1 VNDRRGD
8 AAERGAKAA
17 PLDGVA
23 GGPLTLFA
31 SDNYAGAHPDVL
43 AAIAAANEGWARAY
57 GDDEWTARLLDRL
70 RELFGDVESFP
81 VFNGT
86 GGNVTVISALLRPHE
101 AVICPETAHIN
112 VDECGAPERVA
123 GVKLVDVPTPD
134 GKLTPVLVQPRLTG
148 FGDQHHVQARLVSIS
163 QSSELGTVYT
173 PEEIEMLAKQ
183 AHQAGLLL
191 HMDGA
196 RLVNAAAALDLELR
210 ELTSDCGVDVLT
222 LGGTKSGLLGAEAV
236 VFFRP
241 ELATPY
247 LYARK
252 QGTQLASK
260 MRYVSAQLLRLF
272 EGDLWRKT
280 AGHANAMARRLGAAA
295 AAVPGVKLAYPVQAN
310 AVFAALPAAA
320 IRRLHERYHFYVWD
334 EKAGVIRLMCSWQTT
349 PADVDELVAE
359 LRMAVA
365 G

>member
-1 VNDRRGD
+1 MSDGRRH
-8 AAERGAKAA
+8 AAERGAEGA
-17 PLDGVA
+17 PLYGAA

-43 AAIAAANEGWARAY
+43 VAVAAANEGWARAY
-57 GDDEWTARLLDRL
+57 GDDDWTARLRDRL
-70 RELFGDVESFP
+70 RELLGDVESFP

-86 GGNVTVISALLRPHE
+86 GGNVTVLSALLRPHE

-123 GVKLVDVPTPD
+123 GAKLVDVPTPD
-134 GKLTPVLVQPRLTG
+134 GKLTPVLVRPRLTG
-148 FGDQHHVQARLVSIS
+148 FGDQHHAQARVVSIS

-173 PEEIEMLAKQ
+173 PEEIGTLADQ

-210 ELTSDCGVDVLT
+210 ELTADCGVDVLT

-241 ELATPY
+241 ELAASY

-272 EGDLWRKT
+272 EGDLWRQT

-320 IRRLHERYHFYVWD
+320 IRRLHEGYHFYVWD
-334 EKAGVIRLMCSWQTT
+334 EEAGVIRLMCSWQTT
-349 PADVDELVAE
+349 PDDVDELVAK
-359 LRMAVA
+359 LRLAVV